1 MTDKCKFIFTD
12 KRKLNAEGEYDP
24 SSPTSENNDE
34 TPAKKVALSTEVDP
48 GDSKQE
54 TKPASPK
61 KKTLPELEK
70 YWKAVNEDPSDFTG
84 WTYLLQYVD
93 QEVSKEYSKNYT
105 EYMICFSRRMMLKL
119 HVKLIRNFWSVIHIA
134 MVTGENLQITRRR
147 RGTPKMSKG

>member
-1 MTDKCKFIFTD
+1 MFLVPLA

-34 TPAKKVALSTEVDP
+34 APAKKVALSSDTET
-48 GDSKQE
+48 GDKQE
-54 TKPASPK
+54 IKPASPK

-93 QEVSKEYSKNYT
+93 QEVNKRLFKSFTLPWDSVCT
-105 EYMICFSRRMMLKL
+105 SIILDS
-119 HVKLIRNFWSVIHIA
+119 LI
-134 MVTGENLQITRRR
+134 
-147 RGTPKMSKG
+147 

>member
-1 MTDKCKFIFTD
+1 MFSFIDDID

-34 TPAKKVALSTEVDP
+34 TPAKKVALSSEAEL
-48 GDSKQE
+48 GDNKLDV
-54 TKPASPK
+54 KPASPK

-93 QEVSKEYSKNYT
+93 QEVSRIIFDYYYCLSPST
-105 EYMICFSRRMMLKL
+105 PLFSFFFPCNSFYF
-119 HVKLIRNFWSVIHIA
+119 I
-134 MVTGENLQITRRR
+134 
-147 RGTPKMSKG
+147 